1 MDERASQHGPADS
14 TPQATGAEASP
25 ASLSDG
31 SSSARPADLADRGD
45 RASIHASDSSV
56 RREQSPHAA
65 GSSLTRAYA
74 APATDDGVVS
84 TDLTMGS
91 TSRRTRPSAVR
102 IDNQPTVISKQAPSS
117 LTPVSG
123 HLQPLEMGR
132 VLLGQT
138 LGHYELLEFVGGGG
152 MGAVFRALD
161 TMLNRIV
168 AVKVLSHDQSDDE
181 ETLRRFKNEAQS
193 AARLDH
199 ENIGRVHYV
208 GEDGG
213 WHYIVFEFIEGINL
227 RDLVQRDGS
236 RSVAD
241 SVSYMLQL
249 GDALAHAARRDV
261 VHRDIK
267 PSNVLV
273 TPEGRAKLVDMGLAR
288 LHQVEQADNDLTAS
302 GVTLGTF
309 DYISPEQARDPRSA
323 DVRSDLY
330 SLGCTF
336 YFMLTGRPPFPDGTV
351 LQKLLQHQGDEPPDA
366 RQYCPQLPDDVYRI
380 LRRLLAK
387 RPEDRYQDPSE
398 LVAELTLAAVR
409 LGLRPASPGSA
420 VWLATA
426 SDTRSQWTQSLP
438 WLVPAV
444 ALVLI
449 VVLLNALW
457 TPREPATP
465 SLLGKQPRPVK
476 TGSAG
481 DGRSGNRDASTTKS
495 PPHRESP
502 ANAEAQKA
510 AAQKA
515 TPQKTTPQ
523 KNAEPPIESDV
534 AADDSAEGGLM
545 PLLGS
550 AVALPKEIASNIWQ
564 DIRPDRFIAR
574 ITTAREKL
582 NWPLEMDSHSS
593 PRTTAAAAGA
603 SRPAAATPGARIVA
617 GKGAIEGQYRSLA
630 AAVREAKSGEVI
642 EVRYDG
648 TLDEE
653 PLDIANKR
661 LTIRAP
667 RGRSPVIRFRV
678 DDEDLLS
685 ERRSMVNVDGG
696 QLIWNNIHLD
706 FVLPRDTSD
715 HWSLFELSHAEALS
729 FLQCTLTIR
738 GSGDSYSPTA
748 SMIRVRPGLADGSG
762 MMKDA
767 MPTLKPVEIEARQSI
782 FRGESGFLR
791 FAGSRPVDLRLEH
804 TLLALGERLVD
815 GDVGLMNGRTTSET
829 RLELSHVTVLAH
841 GGLVKLTNDMAAA
854 SSMPVRI
861 DCFDS
866 ILAGRDTA
874 AMIEQTGSDSYDILK
889 GQLSWNSDR
898 CFYDGFATL
907 WRLQGTG
914 ALQEYNFNRWKSHW
928 VGQEFQTAARS
939 AGWARLPLPAGR
951 AMHTY
956 RASDFEL
963 LDSPAIGAASDE
975 LDLGANLE
983 ELPPLPDSRAP

>member
-1 MDERASQHGPADS
+1 MADRGGPAS
-14 TPQATGAEASP
+14 IQATG
-25 ASLSDG
+25 
-31 SSSARPADLADRGD
+31 
-45 RASIHASDSSV
+45 SSV
-56 RREQSPHAA
+56 RREQSLHAV
-65 GSSLTRAYA
+65 GSSLTRAYS

-84 TDLTMGS
+84 PDITTGS
-91 TSRRTRPSAVR
+91 TSRRARPSAVR
-102 IDNQPTVISKQAPSS
+102 IDNQPTVISKQTPSS

-123 HLQPLEMGR
+123 HLQPVEMGR

-227 RDLVQRDGS
+227 RDLVQRDGP
-236 RSVAD
+236 RAVAD
-241 SVSYMLQL
+241 AVSYMLQL

-420 VWLATA
+420 VWLAAA
-426 SDTRSQWTQSLP
+426 SDSRGQWTQTLP

-457 TPREPATP
+457 TPREPAAP
-465 SLLGKQPRPVK
+465 SLLGKFPRHESQRPGK
-476 TGSAG
+476 ISAAG
-481 DGRSGNRDASTTKS
+481 EGRSGNREVGTTKS
-495 PPHRESP
+495 PSHRERP
-502 ANAEAQKA
+502 TNADTQ
-510 AAQKA
+510 QSG
-515 TPQKTTPQ
+515 
-523 KNAEPPIESDV
+523 EPTISSDV
-534 AADDSAEGGLM
+534 AADDPADGGLV
-545 PLLGS
+545 PLVGS
-550 AVALPKEIASNIWQ
+550 ALSLPKEIASNIWQ
-564 DIRPDRFIAR
+564 DIRPR
-574 ITTAREKL
+574 ITAARDKL
-582 NWPLEMDSHSS
+582 NWPLEIDPNAN
-593 PRTTAAAAGA
+593 PRNTAAAAGA
-603 SRPAAATPGARIVA
+603 SRPIVATPGARIVA

-706 FVLPRDTSD
+706 FVLPRDSSD

-729 FLQCTLTIR
+729 FLQCTLTVR
-738 GSGDSYSPTA
+738 GSGESYGPTA
-748 SMIRVRPGLADGSG
+748 SMIHVRAGLADGSG

-815 GDVGLMNGRTTSET
+815 GDVGLMNARSSSET
-829 RLELSHVTVLAH
+829 RLELNHVTVLAH
-841 GGLVKLTNDMAAA
+841 GGLVKLTNDMAAT

-866 ILAGRDTA
+866 ILAGRDSV
-874 AMIEQTGSDSYDILK
+874 AMIEQTGSDSYEILK
-889 GQLSWNSDR
+889 GQLSWSADR

-914 ALQEYNFNRWKSHW
+914 ALQEYNFSRWKSHW
-928 VGQEFQTAARS
+928 VGQEFQTAARP
-939 AGWARLPLPAGR
+939 AGWARLPLPVGR

-956 RASDFEL
+956 RTPDFEL
-963 LDSPAIGAASDE
+963 LFLDSPAIGAASDE

-983 ELPPLPDSRAP
+983 ELPPLPDTRAP